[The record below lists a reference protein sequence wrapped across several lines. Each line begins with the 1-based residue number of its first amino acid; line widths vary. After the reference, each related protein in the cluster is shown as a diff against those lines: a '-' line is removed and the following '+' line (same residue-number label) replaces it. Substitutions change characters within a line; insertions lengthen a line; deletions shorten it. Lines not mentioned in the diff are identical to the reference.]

1 MGDKFSHQK
10 KAELCL
16 YQNPLATG
24 ISCTRAFKVLLFHK
38 TTTII
43 VEKNLFFIFPLG
55 LDETLKKNGSNGSL
69 NGTHKLTDIE
79 FPSLLG
85 FICKEINEDNTDPAT
100 ASVEPVLPEQ
110 RLSLSLNF
118 AFA

>member
-1 MGDKFSHQK
+1 MKHKQK
-10 KAELCL
+10 
-16 YQNPLATG
+16 
-24 ISCTRAFKVLLFHK
+24 
-38 TTTII
+38 
-43 VEKNLFFIFPLG
+43 
-55 LDETLKKNGSNGSL
+55 NGSL
-69 NGTHKLTDIE
+69 NGTHKLTDVQ